1 MKKVFTYLL
10 VLTLMFSMIISGG
23 NEVHAESKAVITI
36 DGLLSSINGASPG
49 SVISLGEDILNDNRG
64 NLIIYGGDKNLTLQL
79 NVDQTVKGGTT
90 VTFKNI
96 TIYGNNNYGIRV
108 GESTDKVSSKLV
120 LEEGSVITKCKA
132 ALKVGWSSTYAA
144 ILVSKNG
151 KIVTNNASFE
161 GNPAGAIVGNEGEM
175 ELNNTSII
183 GNGLADSTVW
193 INGGKATFNNTT
205 FRSNTSEDILAISA
219 ESKVIIQDCIFENN
233 QGPNTGL
240 SSIIEISSGNVG
252 FKIDN
257 SKIINNKY
265 TGIFIANSSP
275 SDGLNRTIEI
285 NDSIINNNDASKGP
299 GGIYWNNDS
308 VAEVILSGSTQI
320 YGNTGTNYNN
330 PNVGNNIDLQ
340 LQQLPNL
347 TFKDLTSD
355 ANIHMAFGH
364 YLEESNRA
372 THDKPILF
380 NLIGNLP
387 SNVITLEEVENNYL
401 SYTAMNVGRGDKKG
415 KLLIGIP
422 IDVKWEQKD
431 SYTSDGKNQ
440 SDSIKA
446 YYMEGTTRKD
456 LPVVITKD
464 NEKVEFNKVGD
475 YQASIP
481 DNYIVSKDNATINL
495 YMESTKYQ
503 VIFDEQYDG
512 KIIKKQVVEGDKIE
526 TISPTSREGYIFDGW
541 YTSLDYKEKYDFNTN
556 VDKNLIVYAK
566 WIKKD
571 IPLKEDEIGS
581 VEIEDTKQNKESLNE
596 SVASIK
602 DSILNDEAT
611 GVSEEVATQL
621 KEELAKNPDAYV
633 SAVVNSSEKKMEDLK
648 ETEVK
653 EIKKAVEE
661 IKGSGSTSEIL
672 KVLDISTY
680 LNVDGTSIGNI
691 TKLNAPI
698 QLNIPISEDLITE
711 NREFFVM
718 RIHDGEMTILP
729 TTIQNNNIVFETD
742 RFSLYTLVYVEKV
755 SEPVID
761 IYKVTFVDKD
771 GKVIMTQEVK
781 KGESAKAPDAPK
793 VEGYTFLKWDT
804 SFTNVVSDLTV
815 KAIYEKETPVTPVTP
830 ENPPQ
835 NQDKPTVNPEKP
847 TSDTPVTSD
856 NTQVYIHM
864 GTLMIGAIMMIYLI
878 INGKK
883 KMD

>member
-10 VLTLMFSMIISGG
+10 VLTLMFSMIISGV
-23 NEVHAESKAVITI
+23 NEVHAESKAVSTI
-36 DGLLSSINGASPG
+36 AELLSSIDDASQDAA
-49 SVISLGEDILNDNRG
+49 ISLDTDILNNNRE
-64 NLIIYGGDKNLTLQL
+64 NLIIDGGDKNLTLQL
-79 NVDQTVKGGTT
+79 NADQTVNNGST

-96 TIYGNNNYGIRV
+96 TINGATTHGL
-108 GESTDKVSSKLV
+108 KVSENSTLQ
-120 LEEGSVITKCKA
+120 LNEGTIVTKCKA
-132 ALKVGWSSTYAA
+132 TLEHGWSSTVAA
-144 ILVSKNG
+144 IIVSEKG
-151 KIVTNNASFE
+151 KIVTN
-161 GNPAGAIVGNEGEM
+161 GARIESSSEAAIECSGGEI
-175 ELNNTSII
+175 ELNHTSINQ
-183 GNGLADSTVW
+183 NGPANSTVW
-193 INGGKATFNNTT
+193 INGGKATFNNTI
-205 FRSNTSEDILAISA
+205 FENNKGESILETSDN
-219 ESKVIIQDCIFENN
+219 SKVIIQDCIFENN
-233 QGPNTGL
+233 QGPNTGF
-240 SSIIEISSGNVG
+240 SYIIEIGGGTVG
-252 FKIDN
+252 FRMNK
-257 SKIINNKY
+257 SKITNNKS
-265 TGIFIANSSP
+265 TGIFIADP
-275 SDGLNRTIEI
+275 STYPDSNRTIEI
-285 NDSIINNNDASKGP
+285 NDSIINNNVASKGP

-320 YGNTGTNYNN
+320 YGNTGTDHKSIMDGKII
-330 PNVGNNIDLQ
+330 NVGDNIDVQ
-340 LQQLPNL
+340 LQKLPNL
-347 TFKDLTSD
+347 TFKDLTSA

-364 YLEESNRA
+364 CLEESNRA
-372 THDKPILF
+372 TNDKPILF

-387 SNVITLEEVENNYL
+387 SNVITLEEVKGKSIS
-401 SYTAMNVGRGDKKG
+401 SYTAMNVGRGVNKV
-415 KLLIGIP
+415 KLLIGLP

-431 SYTSDGKNQ
+431 SYISDGKNQ

-446 YYMEGTTRKD
+446 YYMEGTTRRA

-464 NEKVEFNKVGD
+464 NKVMDFNTGGA
-475 YQASIP
+475 YLASIP
-481 DNYIVSKDNATINL
+481 DNYIALNSNATIDL
-495 YMESTKYQ
+495 YMKSKYQ

-541 YTSLDYKEKYDFNTN
+541 YTSFDYKEKYDFNAN
-556 VDKNLIVYAK
+556 VVKDIIVYAK

-698 QLNIPISEDLITE
+698 QLSIPISEDLITE

-729 TTIQNNNIVFETD
+729 TTIQNNNIMFETD
-742 RFSLYTLVYVEKV
+742 RFSIYTLVYVEKV

-815 KAIYEKETPVTPVTP
+815 KAIYEKKTTVTP